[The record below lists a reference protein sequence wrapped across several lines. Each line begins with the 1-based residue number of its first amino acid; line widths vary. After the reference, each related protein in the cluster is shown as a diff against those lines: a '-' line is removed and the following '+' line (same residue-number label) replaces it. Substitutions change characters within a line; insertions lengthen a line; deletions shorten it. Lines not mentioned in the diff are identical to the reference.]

1 MTSNCNEMSDPES
14 DQPRDEDIMSAEN
27 PTPQDDQLQHDQASE
42 SQAGVS
48 DHDESQDGEKNSAR
62 SEEGI
67 EEQGEVGEESEE
79 DLEDDEEELED
90 DEEELEDD
98 EEELE
103 DDEEELEDDEEELED
118 DEEELEDDEEE
129 LEDDEEE
136 LGDDEEADQD
146 HKVDE
151 LKAAESEEDVGAG
164 DAGQFEQDG
173 DFEAD
178 AQEADR
184 EEVNVAAFQRKSAQG
199 GAESGAVD
207 GRAASTDLNVA
218 DIAEQY
224 SIAATPWSVRQFA
237 GVLVR
242 QDATGIGMV
251 DGLAGRTS
259 VLGLDCPEISD
270 AIRSAA
276 GGYQGDA
283 SAFDDID
290 SNETDAGVLELITEA
305 FGSVAGDLTHSVLLS
320 PSADQA
326 VEAAIMMARRYRPQ
340 RAFRTVA
347 VVGSDHG
354 RTMLCRTASGRP
366 ELQADLGPLVA
377 GFLHVPAGDIDAL
390 DVAVDDQ
397 TACVLISPVLWNCGG
412 EVLDAAFLQSVRRLC
427 DERGVLLAVDETQVV
442 FGSTGHPMAMS
453 SIAQVRP
460 DLAVFSSGLFGGL
473 PGGITLASE
482 RVTGASSGGINGQRG
497 NAGRY
502 PLLATVLSATLSAI
516 QRRGLLDA
524 VASTADAFAV
534 ELAECVSRFE
544 FVRDIQMLGLSI
556 GLETDLESELLV
568 RAARQRQLRLDV
580 AGDTAVRIQLPLVVT
595 EKDRRLVVELIEA
608 TMASIQRSTADL
620 SV

>member
-1 MTSNCNEMSDPES
+1 MSEPDS
-14 DQPRDEDIMSAEN
+14 DQPLDEDVMSAES

-48 DHDESQDGEKNSAR
+48 DYDVSQDCEHDPVRREKD
-62 SEEGI
+62 I
-67 EEQGEVGEESEE
+67 EEQDEVGEQP
-79 DLEDDEEELED
+79 EEELED

-118 DEEELEDDEEE
+118 DEEELEDDEETN
-129 LEDDEEE
+129 
-136 LGDDEEADQD
+136 QD
-146 HKVDE
+146 HTVGE
-151 LKAAESEEDVGAG
+151 LKATASELDVGAG
-164 DAGQFEQDG
+164 DAGQLKQDG

-178 AQEADR
+178 VEEIDQED
-184 EEVNVAAFQRKSAQG
+184 VNVAAVQQNSAHPE
-199 GAESGAVD
+199 AESGAVD
-207 GRAASTDLNVA
+207 ETAASTDVNVA

-224 SIAATPWSVRQFA
+224 SIASIPWSVRQFA

-242 QDATGIGMV
+242 QNATGIGMV

-259 VLGLDCPEISD
+259 LLGLDCPEVSD

-276 GGYQGDA
+276 GGCQGDA

-290 SNETDAGVLELITEA
+290 SNETDAGFSELITEA
-305 FGSVAGDLTHSVLLS
+305 FGSVAGDLTHSMLLS

-326 VEAAIMMARRYRPQ
+326 IEAAIMMARRYRPQ

-347 VVGSDHG
+347 LVGSDHG

-366 ELQADLGPLVA
+366 ELQEDLGPLVA
-377 GFLHVPAGDIDAL
+377 GFSHVPAGDIDAL
-390 DVAVDDQ
+390 DVAIDDQ

-412 EVLDAAFLQSVRRLC
+412 EVLDAAYLQGVRRLC

-442 FGSTGHPMAMS
+442 FGSTGHPMAIS

-482 RVTGASSGGINGQRG
+482 RVTGASSGVIHRLRG
-497 NAGRY
+497 TAGRF
-502 PLLATVLSATLSAI
+502 PLLANVLSATLSAM
-516 QRRGLLDA
+516 QQRGLLDE

-580 AGDTAVRIQLPLVVT
+580 AGETAVRIQLPLVVT

-608 TMASIQRSTADL
+608 TMASIQLSTADL

>member
-1 MTSNCNEMSDPES
+1 
-14 DQPRDEDIMSAEN
+14 
-27 PTPQDDQLQHDQASE
+27 
-42 SQAGVS
+42 
-48 DHDESQDGEKNSAR
+48 
-62 SEEGI
+62 EE
-67 EEQGEVGEESEE
+67 E
-79 DLEDDEEELED
+79 LEDDEEELED

-136 LGDDEEADQD
+136 LEDDEEADQD

-184 EEVNVAAFQRKSAQG
+184 EEVNVAAFQQKSAKG
-199 GAESGAVD
+199 EAEAGAVD
-207 GRAASTDLNVA
+207 ETAAATDVSVA

-224 SIAATPWSVRQFA
+224 SIAATPWSVRQFT

-242 QDATGIGMV
+242 QDAAGIGMV

-259 VLGLDCPEISD
+259 VLGLDCPDVSD

-283 SAFDDID
+283 SAFEDID
-290 SNETDAGVLELITEA
+290 SNEAETDADVLELITEA

-326 VEAAIMMARRYRPQ
+326 VEAAIMLARRYRPQ

-347 VVGSDHG
+347 LVGSDHG

-366 ELQADLGPLVA
+366 ELQEDLGPLVA
-377 GFLHVPAGDIDAL
+377 GFSHVPAGDIDAL

-412 EVLDAAFLQSVRRLC
+412 EVLDAAYLQGVRRLC

-442 FGSTGHPMAMS
+442 FGSTGHPMAIS
-453 SIAQVRP
+453 SIAEVRP

-482 RVTGASSGGINGQRG
+482 RVTGASSGVINGQRG
-497 NAGRY
+497 TAGRY
-502 PLLATVLSATLSAI
+502 PLLATVLSATLSAM
-516 QRRGLLDA
+516 QQRGLLDA

-580 AGDTAVRIQLPLVVT
+580 AGETAVRIQLPLVAT
-595 EKDRRLVVELIEA
+595 EQDRRLVVELIEA
-608 TMASIQRSTADL
+608 TMASIQLSTADL